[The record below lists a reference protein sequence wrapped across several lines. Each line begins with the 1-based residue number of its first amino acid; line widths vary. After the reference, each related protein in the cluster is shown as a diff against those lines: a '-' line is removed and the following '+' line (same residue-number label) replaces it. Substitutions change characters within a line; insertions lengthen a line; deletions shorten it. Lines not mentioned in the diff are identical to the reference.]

1 MQTQISIKLA
11 VFGLDDEGL
20 KIFLSNGILPQVDLE
35 ESADLDSAAGI
46 LLEKVTGLD
55 NCFHYQEQLYTF
67 FDKTKD
73 RRIIDVVYFI
83 LIPIYIV
90 KKYLIKNWYLADDK
104 LLISKYNQKIVNYAL
119 QRLRW
124 KVEYTNVVYSLL
136 PKEFSFSELQ
146 SAYKTVLI
154 RSLDKRNFRKK
165 IMSLNLLKSTGIK
178 KQSGK
183 ARPAY
188 LYRFKDRGLKY
199 VKIL

>member
-146 SAYKTVLI
+146 SAYEAVLG

-165 IMSLNLLKSTGIK
+165 IMNLNLLKSTGRK
-178 KQSGK
+178 MSLGQ
-183 ARPAY
+183 ARPAE
-188 LYRFKDRGLKY
+188 LFSFRKRELTH
-199 VKIL
+199 VKVI

>member
-1 MQTQISIKLA
+1 MQTKIFIKLA
-11 VFGLDDEGL
+11 VFSLDEDGL
-20 KIFLSNGILPQVDLE
+20 KIFLSNGNMPEIGLE
-35 ESADLDSAAGI
+35 KSKGLDSAAK
-46 LLEKVTGLD
+46 LLLKKVTGID
-55 NCFHYQEQLYTF
+55 YGFYYQEQLYTF
-67 FDKTKD
+67 FDKAKD
-73 RRIIDVVYFI
+73 RKIIDVVYFI
-83 LIPIYIV
+83 LIPIYTV
-90 KKYLIKNWYLADDK
+90 KKYLKHNWYPVDGK
-104 LLISKYNQKIVNYAL
+104 LPISKYNQNIVNYSL

-124 KVEYTNVVYSLL
+124 KVDYTNVVYSLL
-136 PKEFSFSELQ
+136 PEEFSFSKLQ
-146 SAYKTVLI
+146 SAYEAILG

>member
-1 MQTQISIKLA
+1 MQTKIIIKLA
-11 VFGLDDEGL
+11 VFGLDDDGL
-20 KIFLSNGILPQVDLE
+20 KIFLSNGILPQVNLE
-35 ESADLDSAAGI
+35 ENADLDSAAGI

-55 NCFHYQEQLYTF
+55 DCFHYQEQLYTF

-73 RRIIDVVYFI
+73 QRIIDVVYLI

-90 KKYLIKNWYLADDK
+90 KMYLIENWYLTDNI
-104 LLISKYNQKIVNYAL
+104 LPISKYNQKIVNYAL

-136 PKEFSFSELQ
+136 PGEFSFSKLQ
-146 SAYKTVLI
+146 SAYEDVLG

-165 IMSLNLLKSTGIK
+165 IMNLNLLKSTGMK
-178 KQSGK
+178 KKSGN
-183 ARPAY
+183 ARPAF
-188 LYRFKDRGLKY
+188 LYRFKDRELKY